1 MRIKDLLSEEKA
13 KVPPK
18 RGNPVAHAAQK
29 VAKGSGG
36 HTNPKN
42 TIPRKEKHKKD
53 LATMESALDEIS
65 LGDYRKK
72 ALMQKAKSQMG
83 AMFNDDPERQKQH
96 QATFD
101 KREKGLDRLKARDEV
116 ARKTTADKQMADNIA
131 KLPELKAEYERMKA
145 EYTSLGGNNWQYADR
160 EQNLTDRER
169 KARGM
174 ESSMNNL
181 WRTISA
187 AEKAQKSEGM
197 AEGVR
202 DLGYDAQSLITK
214 LRRDVEEKRL
224 QPTRQAVLM
233 AARELA
239 GDMDFAP
246 ELLVQQVLGQGVTE
260 GLDHNKRQQL
270 IQFLVK
276 KLDWEANYLELATDA
291 ELIKWYKNVQ
301 AGKKPMGY

>member
-1 MRIKDLLSEEKA
+1 
-13 KVPPK
+13 
-18 RGNPVAHAAQK
+18 
-29 VAKGSGG
+29 
-36 HTNPKN
+36 
-42 TIPRKEKHKKD
+42 
-53 LATMESALDEIS
+53 
-65 LGDYRKK
+65 
-72 ALMQKAKSQMG
+72 
-83 AMFNDDPERQKQH
+83 
-96 QATFD
+96 
-101 KREKGLDRLKARDEV
+101 
-116 ARKTTADKQMADNIA
+116 
-131 KLPELKAEYERMKA
+131 
-145 EYTSLGGNNWQYADR
+145 
-160 EQNLTDRER
+160 
-169 KARGM
+169 M

-260 GLDHNKRQQL
+260 GFFSELDTEIGDMLDGYIAKYQDGLLDADHLGAMIDKVAARLSQQHRTD
-270 IQFLVK
+270 QSEMARHVS
-276 KLDWEANYLELATDA
+276 NYVADA
-291 ELIKWYKNVQ
+291 VGEE
-301 AGKKPMGY
+301 